1 MLHPPGRFFFIVKNP
16 KGAHFGIFKSSTHLQ
31 SDKFSVL
38 KSVDKRKPD
47 RQNIRLILVCCQS
60 PEELLCCQN
69 LERLLIFSGHQ
80 SHIRPFS
87 LSVRPSAACTWL
99 PPKPSGSS
107 SKAAERWL
115 IMTGGR
121 WLPLCFIPFTS
132 HRLCNAFLGIII
144 LIECRWCRVLFFSPC
159 RAQGGRKCSW
169 RSGDHRRYGA
179 NNYDKTHPLALT

>member
-1 MLHPPGRFFFIVKNP
+1 MIAKPFCNQTGTPQCPTKNSSRKRSQILTGPQMLHPPGRFFFIVKNP

-107 SKAAERWL
+107 SKAAER
-115 IMTGGR
+115 
-121 WLPLCFIPFTS
+121 
-132 HRLCNAFLGIII
+132 
-144 LIECRWCRVLFFSPC
+144 
-159 RAQGGRKCSW
+159 
-169 RSGDHRRYGA
+169 
-179 NNYDKTHPLALT
+179 